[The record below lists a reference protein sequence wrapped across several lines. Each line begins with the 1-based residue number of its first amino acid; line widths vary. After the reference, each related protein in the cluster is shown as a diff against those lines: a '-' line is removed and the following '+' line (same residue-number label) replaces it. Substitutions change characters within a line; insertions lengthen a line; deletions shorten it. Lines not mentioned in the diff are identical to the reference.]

1 MIIAPRK
8 YTPTQHMLLNHT
20 SAVYEKRATHSQ
32 TSNTFIKYLLTAK
45 QSRVALPK
53 QVARDRVFVVGYIRV
68 RNDTN
73 G

>member
-1 MIIAPRK
+1 MK
-8 YTPTQHMLLNHT
+8 
-20 SAVYEKRATHSQ
+20 KRATHSQ